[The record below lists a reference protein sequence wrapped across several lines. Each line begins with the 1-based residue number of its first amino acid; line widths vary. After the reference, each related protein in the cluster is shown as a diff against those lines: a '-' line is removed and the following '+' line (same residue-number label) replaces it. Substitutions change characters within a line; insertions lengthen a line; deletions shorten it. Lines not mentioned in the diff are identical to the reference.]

1 MKQKFKLW
9 SLLVT
14 MIVGFVLSAGA
25 AKKVHTLGDSTMAP
39 YDESATNTRGWGMYF
54 GNFLTNGWES
64 INYAKGGRDSRGG
77 FNELWK
83 NAEKAVEA
91 GDYVLIQFAHND
103 GKYNGIDNLEL
114 QQYYTDKGD
123 DTNAA
128 AVKSDG
134 RGTTPSTTYKAC
146 LTDIINAV
154 KAKGAIPILVS
165 AVCRCY
171 FTNGVAPITKAG
183 QHNLADKYDAIV
195 DGVLKTG
202 QKLTT
207 DDHSMDYS
215 YQMKQLATE
224 LGVAFID
231 MTTATKNLY
240 ESYETYDKCYAALF
254 DKGAET
260 DNTHYN
266 LTGALM
272 AARLCAQLMK
282 EQNILADA
290 IEIPTDLSVTP
301 SKADMGD
308 VYVGQSGTKEL
319 TLTGLGLEP
328 AIGTITINASEG
340 ILLSTDKQNWQTA
353 LEVNYESGTVI
364 KTFYAKVNATATGLF
379 NGTVTAT
386 MGDKQATA
394 DVTMNAIEL
403 GGGDPFAVN
412 WVLKSNDD
420 AAVDGKAT
428 AAAAKVE
435 GMVKYG
441 NNAQKGIMVSTSEGG
456 AWVKAEDDSPNQ
468 YVQFTVTA
476 PDGQKLDIN
485 HIAMKVGGHG
495 GGGMR
500 CHVYYSTDGFV
511 TRTGIYAPASMSSG
525 VMNDVDV
532 TPVIKLEEGDQLQ
545 IRVYPWYTSNATGKW
560 LCISDVLVGGQS
572 KDAAGVNIPGTIIYA
587 LDKGGLADNDDD
599 AVMNPTELSAGFAG
613 KKWSYDG
620 SNEKVVIEGTTF
632 NGATG
637 DTKMMQLKYNGA
649 STETLSTTAN
659 DDCTFTLTLTP
670 EDGFSF
676 IPSRVTFL
684 AGKFNS
690 GNPHLTFAVEAGN
703 KKETLK
709 DNVEINRSKTTPR
722 VDPTPFD
729 EELTGYTATADA
741 PLKLHFS
748 FLNVQGTRSAG
759 IANLVVEGTLVGAAA
774 QVTKYALT
782 TQVLPSTEAGS
793 ISRDPDMEMYKE
805 GSTVTLKA
813 TKNFGYQFK
822 EWQDATGAQ
831 VSTDAQTTVT
841 MDAEKTMKAVFE
853 QIPVY
858 TVKTLVTNDAER
870 DGLGSI
876 TLSPNEHNGKY
887 EAGTKITATANESKI
902 LKFVSWED
910 NSSSATRE
918 VTVNGD
924 MTLVASYEVQD
935 FIAVFDASTT
945 SAYATGGSYPFAADL
960 TWDANRNAKVSV
972 VKQSDG
978 SLVTGTNATPVVRN
992 RANSGVLTTLSG
1004 VFQNGYNTAEVAWQY
1019 QFSTVGFTSA
1029 KFEADMAAKN
1039 AATKNWKA
1047 EISTDG
1053 KTYADLGDA
1062 WEVTANT
1069 LTPLSFQLPA
1079 EAIGKETVYVRIMGT
1094 GDELLSDKYKFN
1106 AGTSAEGLT
1115 YATNSESQIGNV
1127 YILGEAVVEKDEE
1140 APKLVS
1146 TIPADGAEN
1155 VSATGKITISFDE
1168 RIESANS
1175 NGAVT
1180 LGDEVL
1186 QPAWSS
1192 KSVSFEYKQL
1202 DYNQSYTFTMPANYV
1217 QDKSGNK
1224 YGEAITFTFT
1234 TMNRPEV
1241 EKGLYDAIVA
1251 NVDELV
1257 AAINTANNR
1266 ADKSTRYRIF
1276 IKKGT
1281 YKMPKGAMKHYIHQ
1295 NNEKTI
1301 TYWEGDLEDPIT
1313 YIKAPNISFIGEDR
1327 DETIITQ
1334 DISNDKDMLFE
1345 GGFGTVHKY
1354 EQIGYS
1360 EVFQLESTA
1369 TATYFQDLTIK
1380 SGINDKLGRNLA
1392 VHDKSTKTVYKN
1404 TVLYGYQD
1412 TWTSNNQNGVY
1423 YFEGGVVRG
1432 CTDYL
1437 CGKGDA
1443 YFNGVELRQVKGGY
1457 TAVPSTPKNI
1467 GWVFKDCTFNG
1478 DGDGVDGSFTLGR
1491 PWGKG
1496 TPVAVFIDTKM
1507 NVTPKAIGWEEMS
1520 GGWPARFA
1528 EYNSMSESGY
1538 PVDLSNRKTVFA
1550 STHNNNPEL
1559 TADEANEYSDMSRM
1573 FSDWQPTLLTEEAP
1587 AVTDVVLDGNILSW
1601 TGNSYALLYAICI
1614 NDEVAATTTETS
1626 YDISSLKPAASR
1638 GNAPS
1643 AAPVFSVRAANAM
1656 GGLSAPA
1663 IAQDP
1668 TGISEVNTNDATTI
1682 STEIYTADG
1691 KRVSTLQHGINIVRY
1706 KMVDGTVKT
1715 VKVMR

>member
-1 MKQKFKLW
+1 
-9 SLLVT
+9 
-14 MIVGFVLSAGA
+14 
-25 AKKVHTLGDSTMAP
+25 
-39 YDESATNTRGWGMYF
+39 
-54 GNFLTNGWES
+54 
-64 INYAKGGRDSRGG
+64 
-77 FNELWK
+77 
-83 NAEKAVEA
+83 
-91 GDYVLIQFAHND
+91 
-103 GKYNGIDNLEL
+103 
-114 QQYYTDKGD
+114 
-123 DTNAA
+123 
-128 AVKSDG
+128 
-134 RGTTPSTTYKAC
+134 
-146 LTDIINAV
+146 
-154 KAKGAIPILVS
+154 
-165 AVCRCY
+165 
-171 FTNGVAPITKAG
+171 
-183 QHNLADKYDAIV
+183 
-195 DGVLKTG
+195 
-202 QKLTT
+202 
-207 DDHSMDYS
+207 
-215 YQMKQLATE
+215 
-224 LGVAFID
+224 
-231 MTTATKNLY
+231 
-240 ESYETYDKCYAALF
+240 
-254 DKGAET
+254 
-260 DNTHYN
+260 
-266 LTGALM
+266 
-272 AARLCAQLMK
+272 
-282 EQNILADA
+282 
-290 IEIPTDLSVTP
+290 
-301 SKADMGD
+301 
-308 VYVGQSGTKEL
+308 
-319 TLTGLGLEP
+319 
-328 AIGTITINASEG
+328 
-340 ILLSTDKQNWQTA
+340 
-353 LEVNYESGTVI
+353 
-364 KTFYAKVNATATGLF
+364 
-379 NGTVTAT
+379 
-386 MGDKQATA
+386 
-394 DVTMNAIEL
+394 
-403 GGGDPFAVN
+403 
-412 WVLKSNDD
+412 
-420 AAVDGKAT
+420 
-428 AAAAKVE
+428 
-435 GMVKYG
+435 
-441 NNAQKGIMVSTSEGG
+441 
-456 AWVKAEDDSPNQ
+456 
-468 YVQFTVTA
+468 
-476 PDGQKLDIN
+476 
-485 HIAMKVGGHG
+485 
-495 GGGMR
+495 
-500 CHVYYSTDGFV
+500 
-511 TRTGIYAPASMSSG
+511 
-525 VMNDVDV
+525 
-532 TPVIKLEEGDQLQ
+532 
-545 IRVYPWYTSNATGKW
+545 
-560 LCISDVLVGGQS
+560 
-572 KDAAGVNIPGTIIYA
+572 
-587 LDKGGLADNDDD
+587 
-599 AVMNPTELSAGFAG
+599 
-613 KKWSYDG
+613 
-620 SNEKVVIEGTTF
+620 
-632 NGATG
+632 
-637 DTKMMQLKYNGA
+637 
-649 STETLSTTAN
+649 
-659 DDCTFTLTLTP
+659 
-670 EDGFSF
+670 
-676 IPSRVTFL
+676 
-684 AGKFNS
+684 
-690 GNPHLTFAVEAGN
+690 
-703 KKETLK
+703 
-709 DNVEINRSKTTPR
+709 
-722 VDPTPFD
+722 
-729 EELTGYTATADA
+729 
-741 PLKLHFS
+741 
-748 FLNVQGTRSAG
+748 
-759 IANLVVEGTLVGAAA
+759 
-774 QVTKYALT
+774 
-782 TQVLPSTEAGS
+782 
-793 ISRDPDMEMYKE
+793 
-805 GSTVTLKA
+805 
-813 TKNFGYQFK
+813 
-822 EWQDATGAQ
+822 
-831 VSTDAQTTVT
+831 
-841 MDAEKTMKAVFE
+841 
-853 QIPVY
+853 
-858 TVKTLVTNDAER
+858 
-870 DGLGSI
+870 
-876 TLSPNEHNGKY
+876 
-887 EAGTKITATANESKI
+887 
-902 LKFVSWED
+902 
-910 NSSSATRE
+910 
-918 VTVNGD
+918 

-972 VKQSDG
+972 VKQSNG

-1029 KFEADMAAKN
+1029 RFEADMAAKN

-1047 EISTDG
+1047 QISTDG

-1069 LTPLSFQLPA
+1069 QKALSFTLPA

-1094 GDELLSDKYKFN
+1094 GDELLSDKYKFD
-1106 AGTSAEGLT
+1106 AGTSAEGLD
-1115 YATNSESQIGNV
+1115 YATNSESQVGNV

-1251 NVDELV
+1251 SVDELV

-1313 YIKAPNISFIGEDR
+1313 YIKAPNISFIGENR

-1354 EQIGYS
+1354 EQIDYS

-1443 YFNGVELRQVKGGY
+1443 YFNGVELRQLKGGY
-1457 TAVPSTPKNI
+1457 AAVPSTPKNI

-1496 TPVAVFIDTKM
+1496 TPIAVFIDTKM

-1668 TGISEVNTNDATTI
+1668 TGISEVNTNDATTV
-1682 STEIYTADG
+1682 STEIFTADG
-1691 KRVSTLQHGINIVRY
+1691 KRVSTLHHGINIVRY
-1706 KMVDGTVKT
+1706 KMADGTVKT